1 MASRKLYHLPLSPAS
16 RKVRLV
22 LAEKGLDC
30 KLAVEP
36 VWDRREQFL
45 ILNPAGEVPVL
56 VEASGAVICDSA
68 AICEYLNEIY
78 REPELIGRS
87 ALVRSEVRRL
97 VAWFDRKFA
106 TEVSVNI
113 VDQKVL
119 RRFLEG
125 GQPDTMAIRAGSL
138 NLRHHLDY
146 IGYLTQE
153 TDYLAGPDYS
163 LADIAA
169 AAHLSCLDYLGDV
182 PWEEFTPASRWYKR
196 IKARPAFA
204 TLLADLV
211 PGFPPAKHYARKPK
225 A

>member
-1 MASRKLYHLPLSPAS
+1 MPSRKLFHLPLSAAS
-16 RKVRLV
+16 RMVRLV

-36 VWDRREQFL
+36 IWDRREQFL
-45 ILNPAGEVPVL
+45 MLNPAGDVPVL
-56 VEASGAVICDSA
+56 VEPSGAVICETM
-68 AICEYLNEIY
+68 AICDYLNEVY

-87 ALVRSEVRRL
+87 ALARAEVRRL
-97 VAWFDRKFA
+97 AGWFERKFQA
-106 TEVSVNI
+106 EVSVNI

-125 GQPDTMAIRAGSL
+125 GQPDTLAIRAGAA

-169 AAHLSCLDYLGDV
+169 SAQLSCLDYLGDV
-182 PWEEFTPASRWYKR
+182 PWADFEPAQRWYKR

-211 PGFPPAKHYARKPK
+211 PGFPPTKSYARKT
-225 A
+225 